1 MSDRRAPV
9 PGTGL
14 VIGVLAAALVSTAVL
29 RSGRVT
35 IPTASTARESRPWP
49 DMRLDVNSATDV
61 ELNAL
66 PGIGPRLAERV
77 AADRQANG
85 AFESIEDLQR
95 VQGIGPR
102 LVERMR
108 PFVICEP

>member
-29 RSGRVT
+29 RAGRVT
-35 IPTASTARESRPWP
+35 IPTASTALDSRPWP
-49 DMRLDVNSATDV
+49 DMRLDLNTATDV

-66 PGIGPRLAERV
+66 PGIGPRLAERI

-85 AFESIEDLQR
+85 PFKSIEDLQR